1 MKKNQLY
8 RLTFLAMLPALVLT
22 SCKFEDDDL
31 FDESAALRI
40 EHKSDEMK
48 SLLSSAP
55 NGWVMQFFCAS
66 DEGNYE
72 GFNLFARFE
81 MNGKVTMASNHR
93 MLRDGNA
100 GKYTEDVSVYE
111 LLKEDGLILAFNV
124 WNDILTPFT
133 DPVDPSAAPKNIVK
147 DGTGMHGDHN
157 FVIMSNSDNEIILR
171 GERHQAEVRLVKCDR
186 DWQTYIS
193 DVETMKSKITNSIV
207 TDYSITNGS
216 ETLYFTSLN
225 TGKPTYTDALEV
237 KKQTWANILSCVFT
251 PTGFRLEKENSIGD
265 NKFHEFTLSE
275 DQTCLVNED
284 GSVKVSACWDNYII
298 SHNALWKFDRELFS
312 AEQNELFNKIDTEI
326 KKYNKDWSIESLG
339 IGQST
344 GSKKI
349 NGLVITFYTNAAKT
363 KTNTAGVSFTQT
375 KPGTAQLKIE
385 YSDEDIIDKNMES
398 IVKKAADVETYARLF
413 AKTLNGTYNVT
424 PNDYF
429 LPTGGDFTAVEGGT
443 TFRLK

>member
-133 DPVDPSAAPKNIVK
+133 DPVDPSAAPKNI
-147 DGTGMHGDHN
+147 
-157 FVIMSNSDNEIILR
+157 
-171 GERHQAEVRLVKCDR
+171 
-186 DWQTYIS
+186 
-193 DVETMKSKITNSIV
+193 
-207 TDYSITNGS
+207 
-216 ETLYFTSLN
+216 
-225 TGKPTYTDALEV
+225 
-237 KKQTWANILSCVFT
+237 
-251 PTGFRLEKENSIGD
+251 
-265 NKFHEFTLSE
+265 
-275 DQTCLVNED
+275 
-284 GSVKVSACWDNYII
+284 
-298 SHNALWKFDRELFS
+298 
-312 AEQNELFNKIDTEI
+312 
-326 KKYNKDWSIESLG
+326 
-339 IGQST
+339 
-344 GSKKI
+344 
-349 NGLVITFYTNAAKT
+349 
-363 KTNTAGVSFTQT
+363 
-375 KPGTAQLKIE
+375 
-385 YSDEDIIDKNMES
+385 
-398 IVKKAADVETYARLF
+398 
-413 AKTLNGTYNVT
+413 
-424 PNDYF
+424 
-429 LPTGGDFTAVEGGT
+429 
-443 TFRLK
+443 